1 MSIKASLQ
9 QAVEV
14 ATKGLA
20 SDLSQPDSEISHR
33 TRHLL
38 DPSRGDVS
46 EHDSNWDQ
54 LLQTASSPN
63 AIHSFPMKP
72 SSIFISNSDSAPS
85 IDVLPSFHQESVRF
99 RFPIQ
104 CPEDDSTNLSV
115 SGFFY
120 SSDTQTLRVQE
131 TLRSLN
137 ALPAACQTKSTS
149 FNVSLF
155 THIASKPIHTN
166 SFASPSPTVRS
177 NRLKYSIDSTP
188 PSMIQ
193 PAKHDR
199 LYGKVRSLSRAI
211 NVLKEQGRGSEDCA
225 TFSAIPAALYPAA
238 TSETAWNPR
247 KRSLASTKSGI
258 ASPASTS
265 SSKSAAIASK
275 LTKRRAS
282 LEKGLIF
289 KEVDAE
295 VKNTHRGSKEDDAH
309 VCSES
314 NRQIGANQLDSE
326 FHSFLTNKVMRTQ
339 TAYTSNPFQEN
350 SEMGSASMS
359 YNEDIVDKN
368 SSEEFSDMNVDDTHL
383 TDDEEIPQL
392 CPAASF
398 SSQEST
404 SLESS
409 VSDDPFVAAAQ
420 ALMLFQNNSSRTN
433 SPLPQQTAT
442 SENLTGVDGA
452 FHFSASLSNSRKS
465 TPSKPSQEN
474 FLTSSLSARGRR
486 VKTPSAR
493 AQLARQYT
501 PRSTETPQKQ
511 TPRGFSTK
519 TPSQLKSQNAL
530 LHFGINQSA
539 STSSGITRTPKLLLH
554 SPPVSE
560 EGASLHFQSGGGI
573 DNPYALYSLPPRR
586 PNLRAEVESPGPSA
600 NATSVQNMLTT
611 PRRLDIG
618 GSSPALSA
626 NVMSSFRNSQQGT
639 PVRQEASAGAESP
652 ALPDSCF
659 KKLFGTP
666 SAHLNAN
673 VAANLAMHESPA
685 GNDALKIWSSRAGGG
700 SGSGNLGAADL
711 EFGVSDETEDDD
723 SSGMEDGNDPLGFSG
738 DDGGGG
744 GNESDDVGAEG
755 PKTGSDLEAVSRL
768 LSGIR
773 ARGAELSEFRGM

>member
-9 QAVEV
+9 HAVEV
-14 ATKGLA
+14 ATEGTA
-20 SDLSQPDSEISHR
+20 SDLSQPDSETSHC

-46 EHDSNWDQ
+46 EYDSNWDR
-54 LLQTASSPN
+54 LLPTASSPN
-63 AIHSFPMKP
+63 AIHSFSMKP

-131 TLRSLN
+131 TLRLLN
-137 ALPAACQTKSTS
+137 ALPEVRKTKSTT

-155 THIASKPIHTN
+155 THIASKSIRTN
-166 SFASPSPTVRS
+166 SFASPSPTMRS
-177 NRLKYSIDSTP
+177 NRPKYSIDSTP

-289 KEVDAE
+289 KELDAE
-295 VKNTHRGSKEDDAH
+295 VKMTHRGSKEGDAP
-309 VCSES
+309 VYSERS
-314 NRQIGANQLDSE
+314 RQIGANQLDSE
-326 FHSFLTNKVMRTQ
+326 FHSYLTNNASRTQ
-339 TAYTSNPFQEN
+339 TEYTSNPFHED
-350 SEMGSASMS
+350 SEMGSASMG
-359 YNEDIVDKN
+359 YNEDTVDKN
-368 SSEEFSDMNVDDTHL
+368 STEDFSDMNVDDTHL
-383 TDDEEIPQL
+383 TDDEGIPQL
-392 CPAASF
+392 YPAASF

-420 ALMLFQNNSSRTN
+420 ALMLFQTNNSSRTN
-433 SPLPQQTAT
+433 SPLLQQTAA
-442 SENLTGVDGA
+442 SENLTDVDGA
-452 FHFSASLSNSRKS
+452 FHFSASLSHSRKS

-474 FLTSSLSARGRR
+474 FLTSSLSARGRK

-511 TPRGFSTK
+511 IPRGFSTK

-530 LHFGINQSA
+530 LHFGINQSS
-539 STSSGITRTPKLLLH
+539 STSSGITRTPNLLLH

-560 EGASLHFQSGGGI
+560 EGASLHIQSGGGI
-573 DNPYALYSLPPRR
+573 YNPYALYSQPPRR

-600 NATSVQNMLTT
+600 NAISVQNTLNT
-611 PRRLDIG
+611 PRRQDIE
-618 GSSPALSA
+618 GSSPALSS
-626 NVMSSFRNSQQGT
+626 NLMSLFRNSQQGT
-639 PVRQEASAGAESP
+639 PVRQEASVGGESSP
-652 ALPDSCF
+652 ALPESSF
-659 KKLFGTP
+659 RKLFGTP
-666 SAHLNAN
+666 SAHLSANA
-673 VAANLAMHESPA
+673 AANLAMHEPT
-685 GNDALKIWSSRAGGG
+685 DALKIWSSRAGGG

-738 DDGGGG
+738 DDGGRGG
-744 GNESDDVGAEG
+744 DESDDVGAEG